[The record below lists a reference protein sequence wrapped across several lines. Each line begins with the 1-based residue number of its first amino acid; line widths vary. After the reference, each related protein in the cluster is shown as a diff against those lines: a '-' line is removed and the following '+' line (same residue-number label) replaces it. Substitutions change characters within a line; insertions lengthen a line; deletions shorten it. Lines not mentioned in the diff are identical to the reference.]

1 MNERQERI
9 ERLAVRWL
17 EAQTSEAEE
26 RELRALLRG
35 DDLPESLR
43 GWAVLFEDFEALSE
57 EALPE
62 QAAGR
67 LPVQTADRQRGE
79 VVGCLSED
87 TSGRLSG
94 EEAGCLSE
102 MPVLSQPASTCGRSE
117 GTPGSRSDDPA
128 GSRRRGT
135 RLRRVLFWSAAAA
148 GVVLGVLLGVKLLRQ
163 PYCYID
169 GKPVYD
175 KELALRTTTYF
186 EAFEVL
192 DAPDRLVD
200 QLIDNH

>member
-1 MNERQERI
+1 M
-9 ERLAVRWL
+9 W
-17 EAQTSEAEE
+17 TSERTRRTPQEEPAAE
-26 RELRALLRG
+26 LGAVTLGG
-35 DDLPESLR
+35 DP
-43 GWAVLFEDFEALSE
+43 
-57 EALPE
+57 
-62 QAAGR
+62 
-67 LPVQTADRQRGE
+67 
-79 VVGCLSED
+79 
-87 TSGRLSG
+87 
-94 EEAGCLSE
+94 
-102 MPVLSQPASTCGRSE
+102 
-117 GTPGSRSDDPA
+117 
-128 GSRRRGT
+128 
-135 RLRRVLFWSAAAA
+135 A

>member
-9 ERLAVRWL
+9 ERLAARWL
-17 EAQTSEAEE
+17 EVQTSEAEE
-26 RELRALLRG
+26 RELRELLRG
-35 DDLPESLR
+35 GDLPESLR
-43 GWAVLFEDFEALSE
+43 EWAVLFEGFEALSE
-57 EALPE
+57 ESLPE
-62 QAAGR
+62 RAIGR

-79 VVGCLSED
+79 VVDRLSED

-94 EEAGCLSE
+94 EVAGCLSE
-102 MPVLSQPASTCGRSE
+102 MPVLRQTASAAGRFE
-117 GTPGSRSDDPA
+117 GTPGSRSDEPS
-128 GSRRRGT
+128 GSRQQGT
-135 RLRRVLFWSAAAA
+135 RRRHVLLWSAAAA

>member
-9 ERLAVRWL
+9 ERLAARWL

-43 GWAVLFEDFEALSE
+43 EWAVLFEGFEALSE
-57 EALPE
+57 ESLPE
-62 QAAGR
+62 RAVGR
-67 LPVQTADRQRGE
+67 LPVQTADRQSGE
-79 VVGCLSED
+79 VVDRLSED
-87 TSGRLSG
+87 TSGHLS
-94 EEAGCLSE
+94 EKAAGCLPE
-102 MPVLSQPASTCGRSE
+102 MPVLSQPASTHGRSE
-117 GTPGSRSDDPA
+117 GRLGARHEDPA

-135 RLRRVLFWSAAAA
+135 RRRHVLLWSAAAA